1 MAEERRFTLY
11 LRQHSEEQALYRYLM
26 RRNKRQRMALI
37 RNMILTE
44 FRRRRTTE
52 VAPARQNPS
61 PRPRRATVRTV
72 KETRPAPTGTQSP
85 WMQRVTL

>member
-26 RRNKRQRMALI
+26 RRNKRQRMAVI

-44 FRRRRTTE
+44 FRRRRTKASTPPHTK
-52 VAPARQNPS
+52 AT
-61 PRPRRATVRTV
+61 PRPRRATVKQPTPP
-72 KETRPAPTGTQSP
+72 TTGTQTP
-85 WMQRVTL
+85 WTQRVTF

>member
-44 FRRRRTTE
+44 FRRRRTKGA
-52 VAPARQNPS
+52 APARKNPS
-61 PRPRRATVRTV
+61 TRSPRARVLPV
-72 KETRPAPTGTQSP
+72 KEARPAPTDTQSP